1 MNALQS
7 SLTGR
12 VNASQIADNINYYED
27 YINTQTRMGRSE
39 EEVIAELGDPRLIAK
54 SIIEASK
61 HADGGAGVREGYG
74 RAEESAYASGD
85 DGYSRYSGSAYNR
98 RQRSSVPVWLIV
110 LLVAVVLLLVFSMIF
125 SVFIFLAPILIP
137 IACVCL
143 ILRLAGRRS

>member
-12 VNASQIADNINYYED
+12 VNASQVTENINYYED
-27 YINTQTRMGRSE
+27 YINTQIRMGRSE
-39 EEVIAELGDPRLIAK
+39 EEVITELGNPRLIAK

-61 HADGGAGVREGYG
+61 HADAKAGSRE
-74 RAEESAYASGD
+74 S
-85 DGYSRYSGSAYNR
+85 YSREDENSYTFGNNGYDGSPYSRAR
-98 RQRSSVPVWLIV
+98 RSTVPVWLIV
-110 LLVAVVLLLVFSMIF
+110 LLVILAVLLMISMFF

-137 IACVCL
+137 LACVCL